1 MVIQNY
7 KDMKKS
13 LSIVMLAALITSSSC
28 SKNDEQIID
37 NSDTLSE
44 VMQPFQEK
52 IELIDIPQTLKDNSN
67 VDALTVTNQFNTIKN
82 YGAIFSN
89 YLIVPDNAST
99 SNSSAK
105 NTAVNASKTFIWSEG
120 GVSIT
125 YTITELADRYTFLY
139 SINSTEY
146 SGEILSGYILK
157 DETYAAFTLKNDQDG
172 NVYLTSKWWFEN
184 SSVKTEIVN
193 NQNFKYKLDANL
205 DNKSGEIELFD
216 NTNLLVKYLWDE
228 NGDGSITTYTTGSP
242 ITSSW

>member
-7 KDMKKS
+7 KYMKKS
-13 LSIVMLAALITSSSC
+13 ISIIMLATLIISSSC
-28 SKNDEQIID
+28 SKNDERIID

-52 IELIDIPQTLKDNSN
+52 IELIDIPQALKDNSN
-67 VDALTVTNQFNTIKN
+67 VDALTVTNQFNTIKSF
-82 YGAIFSN
+82 GTVFSN
-89 YLIVPDNAST
+89 YLIIPDNAST

-105 NTAVNASKTFIWSEG
+105 NTAVNASKTFSWSEG
-120 GVSIT
+120 DVSIT

-139 SINSTEY
+139 SINSNEY
-146 SGEILSGYILK
+146 SGEVLNGYILK
-157 DETYAAFTLKNDQDG
+157 DETYATFTLKNDQDG
-172 NVYLTSKWWFEN
+172 NVYLTSKWWFDN